1 MIYLRAIDV
10 SGYQKDVPWDVLLAN
25 GVCDIAIIKGGQGQ
39 ITRDHVNQAR
49 ARGIKRIVLYFWQD
63 PTTAVFYQI
72 LVIQNDIKEFQ
83 PVAVFLDS
91 EQWWGDWDQ
100 YWQFLAGK
108 LSLSQMTILSPQT
121 ISNHGLAV
129 LTGVQKSY
137 PNMPLGD
144 YTARWFVQGWAQPM
158 SQWLYQFALWVA
170 GYFDYGN
177 QTYKVT
183 YEFICSSPPDT
194 FHPALPDGVSE
205 YLMLQYSSRMIYPGQ
220 SYPYDS
226 NVTEKTK
233 FLAWIKETE
242 AKMMYDS
249 TPQAVRTNVLTLFDE
264 QAHADLKVLADGGT
278 DAFILGM
285 GGMDGPNGQEL
296 QNSSAFRIR
305 VGQAKTALRPVIGR
319 FTVAGDY
326 HQRKQRTVD
335 QVEGMSWENNEVLK
349 QIITSLRVP
358 GDWSFSTL
366 RADIGWLPVH
376 ALILSMTKYLY
387 ASGQTIESGWQKR
400 TLKNLIDPLTYFQDH
415 GMMPVIPL
423 IVFSNPG
430 FFTLYAK
437 DDLGGYLLEQHHR
450 LYLGLAQWYFAQ
462 SPTASVL
469 KTSEA
474 WSFRLPENYN
484 FVSTLYG
491 YGSDSADPLNDGHV
505 VYHEASSGRFLIET
519 ITDSNLKPVPANTGF
534 GYTTKEKFYTEF
546 LRFIPSIEPT
556 PDPIQVQLDA
566 LNAKYTALEAKV
578 KALEDKMEFHKL

>member
-1 MIYLRAIDV
+1 MTYLRAVDV
-10 SGYQKDVPWDVLLAN
+10 SAYQKDVPWDVLLAN

-39 ITRDHVNQAR
+39 ATRDHVIQAR
-49 ARGIKRIVLYFWQD
+49 TKGIKRIILYFWQD
-63 PTTAVFYQI
+63 PTIAVFYQI

-91 EQWWGDWDQ
+91 EQWWGNWDQ

-108 LSLSQMTILSPQT
+108 LLLSQMTILSPQA

-137 PNMPLGD
+137 PDLPLGD
-144 YTARWFVQGWAQPM
+144 YTARWFTLGWAQPM
-158 SQWLYQFALWVA
+158 SQWLYRFALWVA

-183 YEFICSSPPDT
+183 YEFIRSSPPDT
-194 FHPALPDGVSE
+194 FQPALPDGASD
-205 YLMLQYSSRMIYPGQ
+205 YLILQYSSRMIYPGQ

-226 NVTEKTK
+226 NVTEKAK

-242 AKMMYDS
+242 EQPMYDPAF
-249 TPQAVRTNVLTLFDE
+249 TQAVRANVLTLFDE
-264 QAHADLKVLADGGT
+264 QAHADLKALSDGGT
-278 DAFILGM
+278 DVFILGM

-296 QNSSAFRIR
+296 RNSSAFRIR
-305 VGQAKTALRPVIGR
+305 VDQAKTVLRPVVGR

-335 QVEGMSWENNEVLK
+335 QVEGMSWDNNEVLK

-366 RADIGWLPVH
+366 KAGTGWLPVH
-376 ALILSMTKYLY
+376 ALIFSMTKYLY

-415 GMMPVIPL
+415 GMMPMIPL

-437 DDLGGYLLEQHHR
+437 DDLGGYLLEQHQR

-469 KTSEA
+469 KASET
-474 WSFRLPENYN
+474 WDFRLPEGYN

-491 YGSDSADPLNDGHV
+491 YGSDPADPLNDGHV

-519 ITDSNLKPVPANTGF
+519 ITNSAGQPCPANTGF
-534 GYTTKEKFYTEF
+534 WCQDKIKLYEF
-546 LRFIPSIEPT
+546 LNFVSGNELP
-556 PDPIQVQLDA
+556 PDIQAQLDA
-566 LNAKYTALEAKV
+566 LNARYTALEARV
-578 KALEDKMEFHKL
+578 KTLEDKMDLHRL